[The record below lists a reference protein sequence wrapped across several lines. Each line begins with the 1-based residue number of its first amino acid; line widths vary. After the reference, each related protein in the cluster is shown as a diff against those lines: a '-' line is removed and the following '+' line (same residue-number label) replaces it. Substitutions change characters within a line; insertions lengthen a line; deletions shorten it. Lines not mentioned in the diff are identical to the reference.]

1 MHHPFTDLLP
11 ARLAAAYEEEA
22 AERASRAEQAE
33 RRAEEA
39 ERLVRER
46 EVSSNLSPGAAPRC
60 YDPRSDRAVRDRCVA
75 LGTQVVTAIEEK
87 WVVASAVERGA
98 MEIALLVARE
108 CGALSEER

>member
-1 MHHPFTDLLP
+1 LNATGL
-11 ARLAAAYEEEA
+11 
-22 AERASRAEQAE
+22 RALDRAEQAE

-39 ERLVRER
+39 ERLVREH
-46 EVSSNLSPGAAPRC
+46 EVSSIASNLSPGAAPRC

-87 WVVASAVERGA
+87 WVVASAIERGA